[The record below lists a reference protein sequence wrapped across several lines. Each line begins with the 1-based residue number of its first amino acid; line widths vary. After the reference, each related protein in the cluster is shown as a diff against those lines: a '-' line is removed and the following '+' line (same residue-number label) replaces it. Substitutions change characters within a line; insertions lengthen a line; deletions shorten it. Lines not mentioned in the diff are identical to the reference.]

1 MQFGEGAQ
9 LFNDF
14 MSVDI
19 LRTFVGLTTAVTVIV
34 QFTKSI
40 VKKRF
45 GDSIVRLYAFV
56 VALILTFIFARS
68 SNGIQGIIVSIINA
82 LMITAASMGGYE
94 VLSDPMAQKIR
105 R

>member
-1 MQFGEGAQ
+1 M
-9 LFNDF
+9 FNDF
-14 MSVDI
+14 MNTDI
-19 LRTFVGLTTAVTVIV
+19 LTTFVGLTTAVTVIV

-45 GDSIVRLYAFV
+45 GDSIVRLYAFII
-56 VALILTFIFARS
+56 ALILTMVFARDS
-68 SNGIQGIIVSIINA
+68 SGAKSIMLSIINA

-94 VLSDPMAQKIR
+94 IISDPMAQKVR

>member
-1 MQFGEGAQ
+1 MFD
-9 LFNDF
+9 DF
-14 MSVDI
+14 MSPDI

-45 GDSIVRLYAFV
+45 GDSIVRLYAFL
-56 VALILTFIFARS
+56 VALVLTFIFARD
-68 SNGIQGIIVSIINA
+68 SNGIQGIVLSIVNA

-94 VLSDPMAQKIR
+94 VLSDPMAQKR

>member
-1 MQFGEGAQ
+1 MFD
-9 LFNDF
+9 DF
-14 MSVDI
+14 MSADI

-40 VKKRF
+40 IKKRF
-45 GDSIVRLYAFV
+45 GDSIVRLYAFI
-56 VALILTFIFARS
+56 VALILTFVFARD
-68 SNGIQGIIVSIINA
+68 SNGVQGIFVSIVNA